1 FNTIK
6 EDASIFYI
14 EVDGNQQVQPGKY
27 LFSVSGE
34 CYI

>member
-1 FNTIK
+1 
-6 EDASIFYI
+6 

>member
-1 FNTIK
+1 
-6 EDASIFYI
+6 DASIFYI
-14 EVDGNQQVQPGKY
+14 EVDGNQQVHPGKY

>member
-1 FNTIK
+1 
-6 EDASIFYI
+6 
-14 EVDGNQQVQPGKY
+14 VDGNQQVHPGKY